1 MIVAKTDIDRMP
13 PNCCDCPKRLDWG
26 QVDSTY
32 CDLMCKRHTHR
43 MGRPEWCPLQEV
55 DETLPAQ
62 LAAAE
67 LRLQRMDRLLDANE

>member
-1 MIVAKTDIDRMP
+1 MIVAKTDIESMP
-13 PNCCDCPKRLDWG
+13 LNCCDCPKRLDWG

-32 CDLMCKRHTHR
+32 CDLMNRRYTHR
-43 MGRPEWCPLQEV
+43 MGRPEWCPLLVV

-67 LRLQRMDRLLDANE
+67 LRLQKMARLLDAND